1 MYLIF
6 KRVFDFFFALVVL
19 IVTSPIIIVALI
31 LTRIESPGPIFFTQE
46 RLGYKKKIYKVLKI
60 RTMTHKK
67 REVHVQILKGNS
79 EVTKVGAF
87 LRRTKIDEL
96 PQFINVLLGDMSV
109 VGPRP
114 CLPTIT
120 NLFDDNTPYRF
131 EVRPGVTSL
140 AGVKGSIYL
149 SWPEKWLYDRIYVE
163 KMSLF
168 LDFKIIINTILVV
181 LLGEEKFLVR
191 PNVEDLKKR

>member
-1 MYLIF
+1 MYLVF
-6 KRVFDFFFALVVL
+6 KRAFDILFALVIL
-19 IVTSPIIIVALI
+19 CITSPIVIIAMILI
-31 LTRIESPGPIFFTQE
+31 KIESKGPIFFLQE
-46 RLGYKKKIYKVLKI
+46 RLGYKKQIYNIIKL

-67 REVHVQILKGNS
+67 RDVHIQVFKGNS

-96 PQFINVLLGDMSV
+96 PQFINVLVGDMSV

-120 NLFDDNTPYRF
+120 NLYDHNTEYRF
-131 EVRPGVTSL
+131 DVKPGITSL

-149 SWPEKWLYDRIYVE
+149 TWPEKWLYDRIYVE
-163 KMSLF
+163 KKSF
-168 LDFKIIINTILVV
+168 LLDVKIIYTTILVV
-181 LLGEEKFLVR
+181 LMGEKKFLTK
-191 PNVEDLKKR
+191 PNEEELKKH